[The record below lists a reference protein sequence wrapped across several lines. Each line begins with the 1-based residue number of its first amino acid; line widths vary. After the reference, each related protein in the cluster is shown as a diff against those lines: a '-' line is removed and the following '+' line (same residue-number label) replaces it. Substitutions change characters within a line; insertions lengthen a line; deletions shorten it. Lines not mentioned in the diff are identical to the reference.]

1 MEESILVEQR
11 RVCFEH
17 LTHRRALR
25 EVGMQ
30 AYWDVVSV
38 RGIKYLLSFAPLP
51 PLLCLKAEDSSERL
65 RLIQK
70 SSRVLTEVHL
80 CISALLERKAEQH

>member
-11 RVCFEH
+11 RVCLEH
-17 LTHRRALR
+17 LTYRRALG

-38 RGIKYLLSFAPLP
+38 REMKCLLSFAPLP
-51 PLLCLKAEDSSERL
+51 SLLWPKGG
-65 RLIQK
+65 
-70 SSRVLTEVHL
+70 
-80 CISALLERKAEQH
+80 ISVKDLD

>member
-11 RVCFEH
+11 RVCLEH
-17 LTHRRALR
+17 LTYRGALG

-38 RGIKYLLSFAPLP
+38 T
-51 PLLCLKAEDSSERL
+51 ERN
-65 RLIQK
+65 I
-70 SSRVLTEVHL
+70 
-80 CISALLERKAEQH
+80 C

>member
-11 RVCFEH
+11 RVRLEH
-17 LTHRRALR
+17 LTYRGALG

-38 RGIKYLLSFAPLP
+38 
-51 PLLCLKAEDSSERL
+51 
-65 RLIQK
+65 
-70 SSRVLTEVHL
+70 TE
-80 CISALLERKAEQH
+80 

>member
-11 RVCFEH
+11 RVCLEH
-17 LTHRRALR
+17 LTYRRALG

-38 RGIKYLLSFAPLP
+38 TGMKYLLSFALLP
-51 PLLCLKAEDSSERL
+51 PLVWPKGA
-65 RLIQK
+65 
-70 SSRVLTEVHL
+70 
-80 CISALLERKAEQH
+80 ISVKDLN